1 MTPWPLVIV
10 GVAPLSGRLSDR
22 YRPDVIGAI
31 GLAVF
36 SVGLAVLAMLPDQAS
51 NLDIVW
57 RVALCGIGFGLFQ
70 TPNNRLLIT
79 CAPKERSGAAG
90 GLMTMARMLGMT
102 MGAALATILLGL
114 QGTAGAMTAFVVAAV
129 AAGAGFVV
137 SLARLK
143 RDHESV
149 PAAQQ
154 R

>member
-10 GVAPLSGRLSDR
+10 VVAPLSGRLSDT
-22 YRPDVIGAI
+22 YRPDIIGAI

-36 SVGLAVLAMLPDQAS
+36 SVGLSTLAMLPGQAS
-51 NLDIVW
+51 NVDIVW

-102 MGAALATILLGL
+102 MGAAFATILLDL
-114 QGTAGAMTAFVVAAV
+114 KGTAGAMTAFVVAAV
-129 AAGAGFVV
+129 AAGAGFIV
-137 SLARLK
+137 SLARLR
-143 RDHESV
+143 RDHERE
-149 PAAQQ
+149 PATQQ